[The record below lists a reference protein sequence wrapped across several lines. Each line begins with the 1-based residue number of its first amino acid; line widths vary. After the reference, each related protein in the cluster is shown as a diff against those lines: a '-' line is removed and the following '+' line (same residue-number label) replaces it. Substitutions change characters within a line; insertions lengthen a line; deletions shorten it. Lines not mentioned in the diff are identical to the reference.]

1 MRTHYD
7 NLQIP
12 RDADEQTIRQAYRR
26 LSKQYHPDLNPS
38 EDASRIMQLINRA
51 YEVLSDPEKRAEHDR
66 WIQHQEAPRIQITQ
80 QPQPTTRPQRQPEN
94 TRQPNPTAPTTAA
107 QNPNPNA
114 KQSNKKLWQPIFI
127 IACCV
132 LVALFFWQLNH
143 YLKAQATEEAEAT
156 QPETASIAVANE
168 TQPENEQTAF
178 QQSQNGTPET
188 APTPDA
194 AANQAAPSAYV
205 RPTTAPNGEP
215 FPSTSGYVKN
225 YPFTRSTTKQ
235 LTIFVDNIRNTSDVF
250 AELHQANQAQPLR
263 TFFIEERSQLP
274 LTALEAGNYTIRYVQ
289 LDTGETI
296 SSETI
301 ALSDNQK
308 ETTVY
313 LQRAKE

>member
-38 EDASRIMQLINRA
+38 EDASRIMQIINRA
-51 YEVLSDPEKRAEHDR
+51 YEVLSDPKQRAEHDR
-66 WIQHQEAPRIQITQ
+66 WIQQQEAPRPQIPQ
-80 QPQPTTRPQRQPEN
+80 QPSFRPHAAAQVHAQAQRQPEKPI
-94 TRQPNPTAPTTAA
+94 QPSPKTAA
-107 QNPNPNA
+107 A
-114 KQSNKKLWQPIFI
+114 KPARKKLWQPIFI
-127 IACCV
+127 IACCA

-143 YLKAQATEEAEAT
+143 HLQTQAAEEAAQT
-156 QPETASIAVANE
+156 TPPETASTPLTNE
-168 TQPENEQTAF
+168 MQPENTA
-178 QQSQNGTPET
+178 TPT
-188 APTPDA
+188 VAPTPTL
-194 AANQAAPSAYV
+194 ANEAAPSNYV
-205 RPTTAPNGEP
+205 RPSTAPNGEP

-225 YPFTRSTTKQ
+225 YPYTRSTTKQ

-250 AELHQANQAQPLR
+250 AELHQANHPQPLR

-274 LTALEAGNYTIRYVQ
+274 LTALEAGSYTIRYVQ

-296 SSETI
+296 TSEPI
-301 ALSDNQK
+301 ALSNSQK
-308 ETTVY
+308 EATVY

>member
-7 NLQIP
+7 NLHIP

-66 WIQHQEAPRIQITQ
+66 WIQQQEAPRIQITQ
-80 QPQPTTRPQRQPEN
+80 QPQPTARPQRQPESEF
-94 TRQPNPTAPTTAA
+94 TSFCEAKTTSQPNPTEPTAPA
-107 QNPNPNA
+107 QSPNPSA

-143 YLKAQATEEAEAT
+143 YLKAQATEEAQAT

-168 TQPENEQTAF
+168 TQPENSA
-178 QQSQNGTPET
+178 PET

-194 AANQAAPSAYV
+194 AANQAVPSAYV

-235 LTIFVDNIRNTSDVF
+235 LTIFVDNLRNTSDVF
-250 AELHQANQAQPLR
+250 AELHQANPPQPLR

-296 SSETI
+296 TSEPIT
-301 ALSDNQK
+301 LSDSQK
-308 ETTVY
+308 EATVY

>member
-51 YEVLSDPEKRAEHDR
+51 YAVLSDPEQRAEHDR
-66 WIQHQEAPRIQITQ
+66 WIQQQETLRTPQ
-80 QPQPTTRPQRQPEN
+80 QPTLRWQSAPQPQRQPEN
-94 TRQPNPTAPTTAA
+94 ECSASNTAA
-107 QNPNPNA
+107 PAPKTS
-114 KQSNKKLWQPIFI
+114 KQKLWQPLFI
-127 IACCV
+127 IACCA
-132 LVALFFWQLNH
+132 LVALFFWQLNS
-143 YLKAQATEEAEAT
+143 YLKTQAAEEARTT
-156 QPETASIAVANE
+156 QPETAGTAPADA
-168 TQPENEQTAF
+168 TQPENE
-178 QQSQNGTPET
+178 
-188 APTPDA
+188 APAVA
-194 AANQAAPSAYV
+194 APLPAPANEAAPSNYV
-205 RPTTAPNGEP
+205 RPSTAPNGEP

-225 YPFTRSTTKQ
+225 YPYTRSTTKQ

-250 AELHQANQAQPLR
+250 AELHQANAPQPLR

-274 LTALEAGNYTIRYVQ
+274 LTALEAGSYTIRYVQ
-289 LDTGETI
+289 LDTGETVT
-296 SSETI
+296 SETI

-308 ETTVY
+308 EATVY

>member
-12 RDADEQTIRQAYRR
+12 RDADEQIIRQAYRR

-66 WIQHQEAPRIQITQ
+66 WIQQQEAPRIQITQ
-80 QPQPTTRPQRQPEN
+80 QPQPTARPQRQPESEF
-94 TRQPNPTAPTTAA
+94 TSFCEAKTTSQPNPTAPA
-107 QNPNPNA
+107 QSPTPSA

-143 YLKAQATEEAEAT
+143 YLKAQATEEAEAA
-156 QPETASIAVANE
+156 QPETASIAVANA
-168 TQPENEQTAF
+168 TQPETA
-178 QQSQNGTPET
+178 TPET
-188 APTPDA
+188 APTPDT
-194 AANQAAPSAYV
+194 AANQVAPSAYV

-225 YPFTRSTTKQ
+225 YPYTRSTTKQ

-250 AELHQANQAQPLR
+250 AELHQANHPQPLR

-296 SSETI
+296 TSEPI
-301 ALSDNQK
+301 ALSDSQK
-308 ETTVY
+308 EATVY

>member
-51 YEVLSDPEKRAEHDR
+51 YTVLSDPEQRAEHDR
-66 WIQHQEAPRIQITQ
+66 WIQQQETLRIPQ
-80 QPQPTTRPQRQPEN
+80 QPTLRRQSAPQPQRQPEN
-94 TRQPNPTAPTTAA
+94 EHSASNTAA
-107 QNPNPNA
+107 SAPKTS
-114 KQSNKKLWQPIFI
+114 KQKLWQPLFI
-127 IACCV
+127 IACCA
-132 LVALFFWQLNH
+132 LVALFFWQLNS
-143 YLKAQATEEAEAT
+143 YLKTQAAEEETHAT
-156 QPETASIAVANE
+156 QPETAGTAPADA
-168 TQPENEQTAF
+168 TQPENE
-178 QQSQNGTPET
+178 
-188 APTPDA
+188 APA
-194 AANQAAPSAYV
+194 VAAPLPAPANEATPSNYV
-205 RPTTAPNGEP
+205 RPSTAPNGEP

-225 YPFTRSTTKQ
+225 YPYTRSTNKQ

-250 AELHQANQAQPLR
+250 AELHQANQPQPLR

-274 LTALEAGNYTIRYVQ
+274 LTALEAGSYTIRYVQ

-296 SSETI
+296 NSEPIT
-301 ALSDNQK
+301 LSDNQK
-308 ETTVY
+308 EATVY

>member
-51 YEVLSDPEKRAEHDR
+51 YEVLSDPKQRAEHDR
-66 WIQHQEAPRIQITQ
+66 WIQQQETPRPRIAQHTTIRAHTA
-80 QPQPTTRPQRQPEN
+80 PQTSAQPQRQPEKPI
-94 TRQPNPTAPTTAA
+94 QPSPTPA
-107 QNPNPNA
+107 A
-114 KQSNKKLWQPIFI
+114 KQSTHKKLWQPIFI
-127 IACCV
+127 IACCA
-132 LVALFFWQLNH
+132 LVALFFWQLNS
-143 YLKAQATEEAEAT
+143 YLKTQAAEEETHAT
-156 QPETASIAVANE
+156 QPETAGTAPADA
-168 TQPENEQTAF
+168 TQPENE
-178 QQSQNGTPET
+178 
-188 APTPDA
+188 APA
-194 AANQAAPSAYV
+194 VAAPLPAPANEATPSNYV
-205 RPTTAPNGEP
+205 RPSTAPNGEP

-225 YPFTRSTTKQ
+225 YPYTRSTTKQ

-250 AELHQANQAQPLR
+250 AELHQANAPQPLR

-274 LTALEAGNYTIRYVQ
+274 LTALEAGSYTIRYVQ
-289 LDTGETI
+289 LDTGETVT
-296 SSETI
+296 SETI

-308 ETTVY
+308 EATVY

>member
-51 YEVLSDPEKRAEHDR
+51 YAVLSDPEQRAEHDR
-66 WIQHQEAPRIQITQ
+66 WIQQQETLRIPQ
-80 QPQPTTRPQRQPEN
+80 QPTLRWQSAPQPQRQPEN
-94 TRQPNPTAPTTAA
+94 ECSASNTAA
-107 QNPNPNA
+107 PAPKTS
-114 KQSNKKLWQPIFI
+114 KQKLWQPLFI
-127 IACCV
+127 IACCA
-132 LVALFFWQLNH
+132 LVALFFWQLNS
-143 YLKAQATEEAEAT
+143 YLKTQAAEEETHAT
-156 QPETASIAVANE
+156 QPETAGTAPADA
-168 TQPENEQTAF
+168 TQPENEAPA
-178 QQSQNGTPET
+178 GATPS
-188 APTPDA
+188 
-194 AANQAAPSAYV
+194 NYV
-205 RPTTAPNGEP
+205 RPSTAPNGEP

-225 YPFTRSTTKQ
+225 YPYTRSTTKQ

-250 AELHQANQAQPLR
+250 AELHQANAPQPLR

-274 LTALEAGNYTIRYVQ
+274 LTALEAGSYTIRYVQ
-289 LDTGETI
+289 LDTGETVT
-296 SSETI
+296 SETI

-308 ETTVY
+308 EATVY

>member
-51 YEVLSDPEKRAEHDR
+51 YEVLSDPKQRAEHDR
-66 WIQHQEAPRIQITQ
+66 WIQQQETPRPRIAQHTTIRTHIA
-80 QPQPTTRPQRQPEN
+80 PQTSAQPQRQPEKPI
-94 TRQPNPTAPTTAA
+94 QSSPTPA
-107 QNPNPNA
+107 A
-114 KQSNKKLWQPIFI
+114 KQSTHKKLWQPIFI
-127 IACCV
+127 IACCA
-132 LVALFFWQLNH
+132 LVALFFWQLNS
-143 YLKAQATEEAEAT
+143 YLKTQATEEARTT
-156 QPETASIAVANE
+156 QPETASAALDSE
-168 TQPENEQTAF
+168 TQPENDA
-178 QQSQNGTPET
+178 TPAVALTNPT
-188 APTPDA
+188 APPL
-194 AANQAAPSAYV
+194 ANEDAPSNYV

-250 AELHQANQAQPLR
+250 AELHQTNQPQPLR

-274 LTALEAGNYTIRYVQ
+274 LTALEAGSYTIRYVQ

-296 SSETI
+296 NSEPIT
-301 ALSDNQK
+301 LSDSQK
-308 ETTVY
+308 EATVY

>member
-51 YEVLSDPEKRAEHDR
+51 YEVLSDPKQRAEHDR
-66 WIQHQEAPRIQITQ
+66 WIQQQEAPRIQITQ
-80 QPQPTTRPQRQPEN
+80 QPQPTARPQRQPESEF
-94 TRQPNPTAPTTAA
+94 TSFCEAKTASQPNPTAPA
-107 QNPNPNA
+107 QSPNPNA

-143 YLKAQATEEAEAT
+143 YLKAQAAEEAEAV
-156 QPETASIAVANE
+156 QPETASIAVANA
-168 TQPENEQTAF
+168 TQPETA
-178 QQSQNGTPET
+178 TPET

-194 AANQAAPSAYV
+194 AANQATPSAYV
-205 RPTTAPNGEP
+205 RPTTAPNGES

-250 AELHQANQAQPLR
+250 AELHQANHPQPLR

-274 LTALEAGNYTIRYVQ
+274 LTALEAGSYTIRYVQ

-296 SSETI
+296 TSEPI
-301 ALSDNQK
+301 ALSDSQK
-308 ETTVY
+308 EATVY

>member
-51 YEVLSDPEKRAEHDR
+51 YAVLSDPEQRAEHDR
-66 WIQHQEAPRIQITQ
+66 WIRQQETLRIPQ
-80 QPQPTTRPQRQPEN
+80 QPTLRRQSAPQPQRQPEN
-94 TRQPNPTAPTTAA
+94 EHSASNTAA
-107 QNPNPNA
+107 SAPKTS
-114 KQSNKKLWQPIFI
+114 KQKLWQPLFI
-127 IACCV
+127 IACCA
-132 LVALFFWQLNH
+132 LVALFFWQLNS
-143 YLKAQATEEAEAT
+143 YLKTQAAEEETHAT
-156 QPETASIAVANE
+156 QPETAGTAPADA
-168 TQPENEQTAF
+168 TQPENEAPA
-178 QQSQNGTPET
+178 GATPS
-188 APTPDA
+188 
-194 AANQAAPSAYV
+194 NYV
-205 RPTTAPNGEP
+205 RPSTAPNGEP

-225 YPFTRSTTKQ
+225 YPYTRSTTKQ

-250 AELHQANQAQPLR
+250 AELHQANAPQPLR

-274 LTALEAGNYTIRYVQ
+274 LTALEAGSYTIRYVQ
-289 LDTGETI
+289 LDTGETVT
-296 SSETI
+296 SETI

-308 ETTVY
+308 EATVY

>member
-51 YEVLSDPEKRAEHDR
+51 YTVLSDPEQRAEHDR
-66 WIQHQEAPRIQITQ
+66 WIRQQETLRIPQ
-80 QPQPTTRPQRQPEN
+80 QPTLRWQSAPQPQRQPEN
-94 TRQPNPTAPTTAA
+94 ECSASNTAA
-107 QNPNPNA
+107 PAPKTS
-114 KQSNKKLWQPIFI
+114 KQKPWQSLFI
-127 IACCV
+127 IACCA
-132 LVALFFWQLNH
+132 LVALFFWQLNS
-143 YLKAQATEEAEAT
+143 YLKTQAAEEETHAT
-156 QPETASIAVANE
+156 QPETAGTAPADA
-168 TQPENEQTAF
+168 TQPENEAPA
-178 QQSQNGTPET
+178 GATPS
-188 APTPDA
+188 
-194 AANQAAPSAYV
+194 NYV
-205 RPTTAPNGEP
+205 RPSTAPNGEP

-225 YPFTRSTTKQ
+225 YPYTRSTTKQ

-250 AELHQANQAQPLR
+250 AELHQANAPQPLR

-274 LTALEAGNYTIRYVQ
+274 LTALEAGSYTIRYVQ
-289 LDTGETI
+289 LDTGETVT
-296 SSETI
+296 SETI

-308 ETTVY
+308 EATVY

>member
-51 YEVLSDPEKRAEHDR
+51 YTVLSDPEQRAEHDR
-66 WIQHQEAPRIQITQ
+66 WIQQQETLRIPQ
-80 QPQPTTRPQRQPEN
+80 QPTLRWQSAPQPQRQPEN
-94 TRQPNPTAPTTAA
+94 ECSASNTAA
-107 QNPNPNA
+107 PAPKTS
-114 KQSNKKLWQPIFI
+114 KQKLWQPLFI
-127 IACCV
+127 IACCA
-132 LVALFFWQLNH
+132 LVALFFWQLNS
-143 YLKAQATEEAEAT
+143 YLKTQAAEEETHAT
-156 QPETASIAVANE
+156 QPETAGTAPADA
-168 TQPENEQTAF
+168 TQPENEAPA
-178 QQSQNGTPET
+178 GATPS
-188 APTPDA
+188 
-194 AANQAAPSAYV
+194 NYV
-205 RPTTAPNGEP
+205 RPSTAPNGEP

-225 YPFTRSTTKQ
+225 YPYTRSTTKQ

-250 AELHQANQAQPLR
+250 AELHQANAPQPLR

-274 LTALEAGNYTIRYVQ
+274 LTALEAGSYTIRYVQ
-289 LDTGETI
+289 LDTGETVT
-296 SSETI
+296 SETI

-308 ETTVY
+308 EATVY

>member
-38 EDASRIMQLINRA
+38 EDASRIMQIINRA
-51 YEVLSDPEKRAEHDR
+51 YEVLSDPKQRAEHDR
-66 WIQHQEAPRIQITQ
+66 WIQQQEAPRPQIPQ
-80 QPQPTTRPQRQPEN
+80 QPSFRPHAAAQTQAQRQPEN
-94 TRQPNPTAPTTAA
+94 QQR
-107 QNPNPNA
+107 PNA
-114 KQSNKKLWQPIFI
+114 PPQVAKPARKKLWQPIFI
-127 IACCV
+127 LACCA

-143 YLKAQATEEAEAT
+143 HLQTQAAEEAAQTTPPEA
-156 QPETASIAVANE
+156 ASTPLANE
-168 TQPENEQTAF
+168 TQPENTA
-178 QQSQNGTPET
+178 TPT
-188 APTPDA
+188 APTL
-194 AANQAAPSAYV
+194 ANEAAPSAYV
-205 RPTTAPNGEP
+205 RPSTAPNGEP

-225 YPFTRSTTKQ
+225 YPYTRSTTKQ

-250 AELHQANQAQPLR
+250 AELHQANHPQPLR

-274 LTALEAGNYTIRYVQ
+274 LTALEAGSYTIRYVQ

-296 SSETI
+296 TSEPI
-301 ALSDNQK
+301 ALSDSQK
-308 ETTVY
+308 EATVY